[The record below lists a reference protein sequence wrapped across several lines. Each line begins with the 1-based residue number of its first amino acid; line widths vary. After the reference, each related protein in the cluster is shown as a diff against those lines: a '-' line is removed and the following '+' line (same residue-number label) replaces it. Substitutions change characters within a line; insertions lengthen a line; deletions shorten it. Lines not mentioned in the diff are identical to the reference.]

1 MFIGEGPWRTWQTL
15 PSTTRS
21 SSSLLLME
29 MDLLLEVEFQWN
41 TGEVEVE
48 AEAVAE
54 GGVLEGLVE
63 ELSMLELCCTMDGCN
78 VPLVLEAMFKLDFKG
93 ELKSS
98 R

>member
-1 MFIGEGPWRTWQTL
+1 MRQTL

-21 SSSLLLME
+21 SSSFLLME
-29 MDLLLEVEFQWN
+29 MELLLEVEFQWN
-41 TGEVEVE
+41 TGEVE